1 MTFFVLQVPL
11 PLVNGDIGNQKHGA
25 FSLQQLQQLYH
36 QQLLHQM
43 QEADKARNELS
54 RLREQ
59 LNTEIEARNKA
70 QVISISSFSSHDLTH
85 IKSYYSLILSS
96 GFLELPYTSKKI
108 QLFFVCISNVLKKSF
123 VWIVFSI
130 NQLDTTKQT
139 PDHRQVESPPTKYFV
154 VICLNRRFRAA
165 S

>member
-1 MTFFVLQVPL
+1 MTFFMLQMPL

-43 QEADKARNELS
+43 QEADTARNEFS

-70 QVISISSFSSHDLTH
+70 QVISVAPFVSHDR
-85 IKSYYSLILSS
+85 SYLLNHAI
-96 GFLELPYTSKKI
+96 
-108 QLFFVCISNVLKKSF
+108 VLKSRF
-123 VWIVFSI
+123 DV
-130 NQLDTTKQT
+130 LD
-139 PDHRQVESPPTKYFV
+139 
-154 VICLNRRFRAA
+154 I
-165 S
+165 